1 MAKKLTELE
10 PKEILDNLHM
20 YISKTGLVLKEDKR
34 KLADEK
40 MTLILNDGLISELL
54 EKHKAD
60 FKKQNKNSDPDEK
73 KAFEEIELVLL
84 KFYYAIYNDNV
95 DLYRKFLNEK
105 VSLGTSVFDNKLYL
119 LNKELSNIFKNHKEY
134 FDFIKVCNP
143 AIRRFYASIGN
154 KDTQRRDEYIEAFSK
169 IIKSDK
175 RYLYRKKSDQ
185 PPIYMNLLIA
195 RNIKVFGD
203 DFLKNATYKQKEVI
217 NSFNYKISDELL
229 EKVKFLIK
237 KYPNY
242 VIKCELCEEFL
253 SQFKIDEIASMPT
266 NQTLLLNRAAKVG
279 IVPQVLEVFKIK
291 QDFTCPE
298 KMINEKAFSE
308 IPADTMVLLSDN
320 AKKDISKLKINEDYR
335 KNVNKIVNKDLHNL
349 KDIIK
354 KKLAN
359 RQKKEKK
366 QKPKTTRKK

>member
-154 KDTQRRDEYIEAFSK
+154 KDTQRRDEYIESFTK